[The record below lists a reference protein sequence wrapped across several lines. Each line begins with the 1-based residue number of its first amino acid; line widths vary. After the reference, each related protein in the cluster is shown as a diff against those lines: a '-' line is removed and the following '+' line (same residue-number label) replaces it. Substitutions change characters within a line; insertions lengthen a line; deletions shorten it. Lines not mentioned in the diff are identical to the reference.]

1 MMYLKI
7 FLVALVSFSIPSC
20 VEDYSQYEK
29 EFETALHLQSY
40 NNKQLMEGLKAQIEK
55 RGNVQ
60 ESVEILAKAKS
71 LQEHRYKIIE
81 ELYNGIEKLHND
93 KLEGINQKNI
103 EEHSLIFKTTLNEL
117 RNHESAAEEH
127 IIKIDSLLKRLDFYE
142 NRNEKVYHLV
152 VMTTYQ
158 ELEEECLKIY
168 TNQVTALHSL
178 KHRDRNKVKV
188 NQEYKMV
195 LRSEV
200 FDPEINH
207 LEYDSVR
214 FFIDG
219 METKM
224 DYNLRIIG
232 GIGILKF
239 TPNQVGIYSIKG
251 KRYLVSN
258 SNPRKRKLRSY
269 FYQKNVQK

>member
-1 MMYLKI
+1 MLNLQTKTITVNESLEVLKQRLSNPQVLASYLPDQVTNI
-7 FLVALVSFSIPSC
+7 
-20 VEDYSQYEK
+20 
-29 EFETALHLQSY
+29 QS
-40 NNKQLMEGLKAQIEK
+40 
-55 RGNVQ
+55 
-60 ESVEILAKAKS
+60 
-71 LQEHRYKIIE
+71 
-81 ELYNGIEKLHND
+81 ND
-93 KLEGINQKNI
+93 KELSFNI
-103 EEHSLIFKTTLNEL
+103 MGGTLL
-117 RNHESAAEEH
+117 RLKP
-127 IIKIDSLLKRLDFYE
+127 KIEIDKLLKRLDFYE

-152 VMTTYQ
+152 VMTTYL
-158 ELEEECLKIY
+158 ELEEECIKIY
-168 TNQVTALHSL
+168 TNQVTALNSL

-224 DYNLRIIG
+224 DYNLRVIG

-239 TPNQVGIYSIKG
+239 IPNQVGIYSIKG